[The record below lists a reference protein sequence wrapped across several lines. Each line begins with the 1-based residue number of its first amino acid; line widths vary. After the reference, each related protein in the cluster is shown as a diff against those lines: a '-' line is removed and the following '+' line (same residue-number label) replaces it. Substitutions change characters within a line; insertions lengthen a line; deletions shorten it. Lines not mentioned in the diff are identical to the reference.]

1 MVTTVSSTV
10 TRLNRYPFEPILM
23 SGQKVRIQKG
33 QVYKY
38 FEVPRFEAP
47 KLLPPVEVEM
57 LTPFPKTLATLSDTG
72 SQTQQQHECT
82 ELDVQTP
89 GLGQYRLISLDKGIL
104 YEVFQPQSTSKFA
117 AIQGIPFH
125 YGTTMQFYR
134 NQLWSLLPEVFVLN
148 DESTPVVKVTNMDM
162 NKTKQHAR
170 LSAFGYFYPLREL
183 ETQIDPKTNRIVY
196 KDDAGNLRF
205 IQAALTVEVGVK
217 N

>member
-1 MVTTVSSTV
+1 
-10 TRLNRYPFEPILM
+10 M

-57 LTPFPKTLATLSDTG
+57 LQSFPKSLAVLSDTG

-89 GLGQYRLISLDKGIL
+89 GLGQYRFVSVDKGIL

-134 NQLWSLLPEVFVLN
+134 NQLWSLLPEIFVLN

-162 NKTKQHAR
+162 NRVKYHAR
-170 LSAFGYFYPLREL
+170 LICFGYFYPLREL

>member
-1 MVTTVSSTV
+1 M
-10 TRLNRYPFEPILM
+10 EPILM

-57 LTPFPKTLATLSDTG
+57 LQPFPKQLATLSDTG
-72 SQTQQQHECT
+72 SQVQQQHECT

-89 GLGQYRLISLDKGIL
+89 GLGQYRFVALDKGIL

-125 YGTTMQFYR
+125 YGTTMQFFR
-134 NQLWSLLPEVFVLN
+134 NQLWSMLPEVFVLN

-162 NKTKQHAR
+162 NKTKYHAR
-170 LSAFGYFYPLREL
+170 LSCFGFFYPLREL

-196 KDDAGNLRF
+196 KDDAGNLRY